1 MAAASEEDRP
11 HTSDMNADMRPWTP
25 DTDLPDHERV
35 AHAAAF
41 CERMATR
48 HSCRSFSDRP
58 VPRAVIE
65 TAIAAAGSAPS
76 GANRQPWHF
85 AVIASPGAKTALRV
99 AVEEE
104 ERHFY
109 GGIGGSEWQGV
120 LHDLGAHAEKPYLE
134 TAPFIIVAFGQSRAS
149 DTDRFPNPHVTESLG
164 IACGLLLTTLH
175 LAGLATLV
183 HTATPARFLN
193 RLCRRPEHERPIL
206 MIVVGH
212 PAPDAVI
219 PAAALARKPLDQI
232 ASWL

>member
-1 MAAASEEDRP
+1 M
-11 HTSDMNADMRPWTP
+11 TFLMRPWTSYP
-25 DTDLPDHERV
+25 AMPDHERI
-35 AHAAAF
+35 AHATAF
-41 CERMATR
+41 REHVALR
-48 HSCRSFSDRP
+48 HSCRSFSNKP

-65 TAIAAAGSAPS
+65 AAIAAAGTAPS

-85 AVIASPGAKTALRV
+85 AAISSPGAKIALRV

-104 ERHFY
+104 ERNFY
-109 GGIGGSEWQGV
+109 GGIGGSEWQG
-120 LHDLGAHAEKPYLE
+120 LLRDLGARAEKPYLE
-134 TAPFIIVAFGQSRAS
+134 TAPWVIIAFGQTKAHE
-149 DTDRFPNPHVTESLG
+149 TDRFPNPQVTESVS

-193 RLCRRPEHERPIL
+193 RLCRRPDHERPVM

-212 PAPDAVI
+212 PAADAEV
-219 PAAALARKPLDQI
+219 PAAALARKPLDEV

>member
-1 MAAASEEDRP
+1 
-11 HTSDMNADMRPWTP
+11 MRPWPSDPAT
-25 DTDLPDHERV
+25 PDHERIANAV
-35 AHAAAF
+35 AF
-41 CERMATR
+41 CERVALR
-48 HSCRSFSDRP
+48 HSCRSFSNKP

-65 TAIAAAGSAPS
+65 TAIAAAGTAPS

-85 AVIASPGAKTALRV
+85 AAISSPGAKTALRV

-104 ERHFY
+104 ERNFY
-109 GGIGGSEWQGV
+109 GGIGGSEWQG
-120 LHDLGAHAEKPYLE
+120 LLRDLGARAEKPYLE
-134 TAPFIIVAFGQSRAS
+134 TAPWVLIAFGQTKATE
-149 DTDRFPNPHVTESLG
+149 TDRFPNPHMTESVS

-193 RLCRRPEHERPIL
+193 RLCRRPEHERPVM

-212 PAPDAVI
+212 PAADAEV
-219 PAAALARKPLDQI
+219 PAAALVRKPLDQI